1 MLNYEGSARNATGHR
16 ECTEGHSPG
25 SGQRFSSRGSRRWVW
40 DTGCTPGQP
49 ARGEPTGGDISRVA
63 EVAPQD
69 IPAALET
76 IEGTPQ
82 DLARFKAQDACKAR
96 LAWVTILHAPGQPTG
111 RIRLQS
117 GHYFSPA
124 FTLTDVPVR
133 VALPFPAPYPIGR
146 GTITVLGTTTDAIV
160 ALTPPWHVPAQ
171 GTVHAQGRNVDA
183 SQRLPKRQDLVGSG
197 MKRLAGK
204 LAFIHRTLW
213 QRDHAYR
220 WAMLLG
226 AAASRRL
233 RARGVRPG
241 GLAASSQHGTR
252 PESRRAM
259 GPLDPACAAR

>member
-1 MLNYEGSARNATGHR
+1 MLNYEEARVRQPGIGSAPKAI
-16 ECTEGHSPG
+16 PG
-25 SGQRFSSRGSRRWVW
+25 IRAAVLIAGLSALGLGYWVHA
-40 DTGCTPGQP
+40 GQP
-49 ARGEPTGGDISRVA
+49 ARGEPTGADISRVA

-124 FTLTDVPVR
+124 FTLTDMPVR

-171 GTVHAQGRNVDA
+171 GTVHAQDVTWTPV
-183 SQRLPKRQDLVGSG
+183 S
-197 MKRLAGK
+197 
-204 LAFIHRTLW
+204 
-213 QRDHAYR
+213 
-220 WAMLLG
+220 
-226 AAASRRL
+226 
-233 RARGVRPG
+233 
-241 GLAASSQHGTR
+241 
-252 PESRRAM
+252 
-259 GPLDPACAAR
+259 ACPNAKT